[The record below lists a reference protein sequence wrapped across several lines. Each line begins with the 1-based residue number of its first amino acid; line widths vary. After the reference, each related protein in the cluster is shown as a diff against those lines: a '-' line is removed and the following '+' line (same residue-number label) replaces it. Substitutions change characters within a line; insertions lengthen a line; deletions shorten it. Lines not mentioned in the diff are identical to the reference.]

1 MTECEESPFKDCTK
15 RSVIY
20 QTWCKTCLRK
30 EEKKKDIFEEE
41 TVGIAELFNKQRYK
55 KENDGTKK
63 RKMMYNNAKEKK
75 MFMYIG
81 ETSRSAFEHG
91 SEHQKDLKFKRYN
104 SQMLKHAVNNHPDR
118 NPDHVQFGM
127 KIMSSHQTAF
137 ERQI

>member
-1 MTECEESPFKDCTK
+1 MTECEESHFKDCTK

-63 RKMMYNNAKEKK
+63 RKIMQKK
-75 MFMYIG
+75 RKCLCILG
-81 ETSRSAFEHG
+81 
-91 SEHQKDLKFKRYN
+91 KRQGLRL
-104 SQMLKHAVNNHPDR
+104 SM
-118 NPDHVQFGM
+118 VQSIR
-127 KIMSSHQTAF
+127 KT
-137 ERQI
+137 